1 MDKSYSVLM
10 SVYQKEHSEY
20 LYAAIKSMAGQSMKP
35 LEIVLVC
42 DGPLTKE
49 LDAVL
54 EKTEFQDVLKV
65 IRLAENVGLGAALSN
80 GLPECTCEWVARMDS
95 DDIAAS
101 DRCEKQMAYLQAHPE
116 VDVLSG
122 TIEEF
127 QGNVGTEREARDFVL
142 SIKTVPRTQEEL
154 SSYIKMRNP
163 VNHPCVMFRKSIVLA
178 AGGYQPC
185 PLFEDYDLWV
195 RMYQNGCRFAN
206 LPDTLLYMRVND
218 MHRRRGGISYIKP
231 LIHFWTGMYR
241 RQMLSFSQYIFVLLS
256 RVLVSLL
263 PNGIRKMIYDKKLRN
278 HNCNER

>member
-1 MDKSYSVLM
+1 MDTLK
-10 SVYQKEHSEY
+10 
-20 LYAAIKSMAGQSMKP
+20 
-35 LEIVLVC
+35 VC
-42 DGPLTKE
+42 ISLIISC
-49 LDAVL
+49 LL

-65 IRLAENVGLGAALSN
+65 IRLAENVGLGAALSK

-142 SIKTVPRTQEEL
+142 STKTVPRTQEEV

-163 VNHPCVMFRKSIVLA
+163 VNHPCVMFRKSKVLA

-206 LPDTLLYMRVND
+206 LPDTLLSYACKRYAPAARGHFLSKTDFSFLDRHVPQANAQFSAVYICTAIQSVSQPVAKWHAEND
-218 MHRRRGGISYIKP
+218 LRQEIKE
-231 LIHFWTGMYR
+231 
-241 RQMLSFSQYIFVLLS
+241 SQLQ
-256 RVLVSLL
+256 
-263 PNGIRKMIYDKKLRN
+263 
-278 HNCNER
+278 

>member
-1 MDKSYSVLM
+1 M
-10 SVYQKEHSEY
+10 SVYQKEHPEY
-20 LYAAIKSMAGQSMKP
+20 LYAALKSMAGQSMKP

-65 IRLAENVGLGAALSN
+65 IRLAENVGLGAALSK

-101 DRCEKQMAYLQAHPE
+101 DRCEKQLCYLETYPE
-116 VDVLSG
+116 TDVLSG
-122 TIEEF
+122 TIAEF
-127 QGNVGTEREARDFVL
+127 QGEAQTEREAKQ
-142 SIKTVPRTQEEL
+142 SIVSRKCVPRTQTEVT
-154 SSYIKMRNP
+154 SYIKMRNP
-163 VNHPCVMFRKSIVLA
+163 VNHPCVMFRKSKVLA

-278 HNCNER
+278 HNGNER